1 MDPIIRPVTNDEEL
15 RETLIVSEAAFS
27 APFDEEHFQRTLAF
41 HRSIESYVAVID
53 GEPVGSGGAIPFAM
67 TVPGGSTVSVSG
79 ITEIGVLATHRRR
92 GVLTA
97 IMERLLDD
105 AAIAGRTAAV
115 LYASEA
121 TIYGRYGFGPAS
133 RTRRVAV
140 DTRHGSLRPDVTVAE
155 GRFRMVSG
163 DDRGATLPGVLTA
176 AVGRRPGEMDRSP
189 EFWEAFLSG
198 SRGRSK
204 DDRMCMLHISTAGEP
219 DGYALYEVALDWDP
233 TGAHGA
239 LDVRELAAADP
250 AVELALWQA
259 LFGVDLV
266 ETVRGWVPSDSVL
279 DLALTDPRALSTVGL
294 LDSLWVRLL
303 DVPAALSARRYAA
316 AGKLILDV
324 TDDFRPECSGR
335 WLLEADAA
343 GRATIEATDQ
353 PADLIMDTDALA
365 AQWLGEP
372 SFEVLVAAG
381 RVQEVNA
388 GAARRARSMFGW
400 HPRPWTIIDF

>member
-1 MDPIIRPVTNDEEL
+1 MDPIIRPVTTDDEL
-15 RETLIVSEAAFS
+15 RETLQVADAAFS

-41 HRSIESYVAVID
+41 HRSIESYVAVMD
-53 GEPVGSGGAIPFAM
+53 GEPVGSGGSIPFGL
-67 TVPGGSTVSVSG
+67 TVPGGSTVAVSG
-79 ITEIGVLATHRRR
+79 ITEIGVLASHRRR
-92 GVLTA
+92 GVLSA
-97 IMERLLDD
+97 VMERLLDD
-105 AAIAGRTAAV
+105 AATAGRTAAV

-121 TIYGRYGFGPAS
+121 TIYGRFGFGPAS
-133 RTRRVAV
+133 RTRRVV
-140 DTRHGSLRPDVTVAE
+140 LDTRHGGLRSDVTVAE

-163 DDRGATLPGVLTA
+163 GERAAVLPAVLSS

-198 SRGRSK
+198 SRTRPK
-204 DDRMCMLHISTAGEP
+204 DDRMCMLHISAAGEP
-219 DGYALYEVALDWDP
+219 DGYALYEVTLDWDP

-279 DLALTDPRALSTVGL
+279 DAALTDPRALSTVGY

-316 AGKLILDV
+316 PGRLILDV
-324 TDDFRPECSGR
+324 ADDFRPGGSGR
-335 WLLEADAA
+335 WLLEVDAA
-343 GRATIEATDQ
+343 GRATIEATDE
-353 PADLIMDTDALA
+353 PADLIMDTGSLA

-372 SFEVLVAAG
+372 GLEAMVAAG
-381 RVQEVNA
+381 RVQEVSV
-388 GAARRARSMFGW
+388 GAARRARSMFSW
-400 HPRPWTIIDF
+400 HPRPWTIVDF